1 MAQYELTRIDTA
13 GERFT
18 LESLA
23 LAADIH
29 PALVEKFVAYG
40 LVAPLRIEDG
50 IRWFDVAAVKR
61 LRTIGRL
68 RRDLG
73 INLPGIA
80 VAFDLLARLEQLQR
94 ELADVRRAAYE
105 SPFPRKSGNGNRR
118 R

>member
-1 MAQYELTRIDTA
+1 MAPYQLIRYDMA

-23 LAADIH
+23 SAADIH
-29 PALVEKFVAYG
+29 PSLVEKFVAYG
-40 LVAPLRIEDG
+40 LLAPVRVEDG
-50 IRWFDVAAVKR
+50 VRWFDIAAVKR

-68 RRDLG
+68 RRDLS

-80 VAFDLLARLEQLQR
+80 VAFDLLARLEVLQR
-94 ELADVRRAAYE
+94 ELTDLRREVYT
-105 SPFPRKSGNGNRR
+105 SPMPRKSGNGNRR

>member
-1 MAQYELTRIDTA
+1 MAQYELTRSDTA

-23 LAADIH
+23 SAADVH

-94 ELADVRRAAYE
+94 ELADVRRAIYA
-105 SPFPRKSGNGNRR
+105 SPFPRKSGNGHRR

>member
-1 MAQYELTRIDTA
+1 MTQYQLTRYGMAD
-13 GERFT
+13 ERFT

-23 LAADIH
+23 SAAGVH

-40 LVAPLRIEDG
+40 LVAPMRIEDG
-50 IRWFDVAAVKR
+50 VLWFDVAAVKR

-68 RRDLG
+68 RRDLS

-80 VAFDLLARLEQLQR
+80 VAFDLLARLELLQR
-94 ELADVRRAAYE
+94 ELADLRREVYA
-105 SPFPRKSGNGNRR
+105 PPLPRKSGNGNRR